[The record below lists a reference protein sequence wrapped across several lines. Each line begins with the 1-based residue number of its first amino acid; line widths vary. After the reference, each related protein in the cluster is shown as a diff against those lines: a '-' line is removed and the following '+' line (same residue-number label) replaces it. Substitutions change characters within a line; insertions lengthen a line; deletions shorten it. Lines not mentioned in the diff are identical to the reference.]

1 MPSVRRR
8 SPRSSAATTA
18 VALAFLGCSFFNCKT
33 SFAFLQTAMMASASP
48 TPPSMTAAVNTPRVL
63 VTGGCGFIGSHTCVE
78 LIKAGEK
85 VVVVDDLSN
94 SVEESLNRVR
104 ELTECDEDQLIFRKV
119 NLLDRPALEKVFD
132 EYEFD
137 SCVHFAGL
145 KAVGESVDKPL
156 LYYRNNIEGT
166 LNLVDC
172 MKKQPGCR
180 KLVFSSSATVYGE
193 PEKLPL
199 DESCSVG
206 VGITNPYGR
215 TKYMIEEILRDMSK
229 SDDSW
234 DILLL
239 RYFNPIG
246 AHESGRMGEDPGGIP
261 NNLMPF
267 VAQVCVGRRDFLSVF
282 GDDYD
287 TPDGTGV
294 RDYIHVVDLAEGH
307 VAAVERLRAA
317 SIGCSAVNLGTGVGY
332 SVMDVVKGMEE
343 ACGNPIPYKVKPRR
357 AGDVEAMYAD
367 PSLAKTLLSWE
378 TKRGLKEMCDDTW
391 RWQSAH
397 PNGYSSS

>member
-1 MPSVRRR
+1 MRQAQRR
-8 SPRSSAATTA
+8 SLWFPVATT
-18 VALAFLGCSFFNCKT
+18 VALALCVTNVRPGMA
-33 SFAFLQTAMMASASP
+33 FAA
-48 TPPSMTAAVNTPRVL
+48 RVL
-63 VTGGCGFIGSHTCVE
+63 VTGGAGYIGSHTCVE
-78 LIKAGEK
+78 LIEAGEK

-94 SVEESLNRVR
+94 AVEESLNRVR
-104 ELTECDEDQLIFRKV
+104 ELTKCDDDQLVFRKV
-119 NLLDRPALEKVFD
+119 NLLDRPALESVFND
-132 EYEFD
+132 FEFD

-145 KAVGESVDKPL
+145 KAVGESVAKPL

-166 LNLVDC
+166 LNLVEC
-172 MKKQPGCR
+172 MQKQPGCR

-193 PEKLPL
+193 PDKLPL
-199 DESCSVG
+199 DESSSVG

-229 SDDSW
+229 SDPSW

-246 AHESGRMGEDPGGIP
+246 AHESGRMGEDPEGIP

-267 VAQVCVGRRDFLSVF
+267 VAQVCVGRREFLSVF
-282 GDDYD
+282 GDDYG

-294 RDYIHVVDLAEGH
+294 RDYIHVMDLAEGH
-307 VAAVERLRAA
+307 VAAVKKLRE
-317 SIGCSAVNLGTGVGY
+317 SCTGCAAVNLGTGSGY

-343 ACGNPIPYKVKPRR
+343 ACGNPIPYKVMPRR

-367 PSLAKTLLSWE
+367 PSLAKSMLGWTA
-378 TKRGLKEMCDDTW
+378 KRGLKDMCTDTW

-397 PNGYSSS
+397 PNGYK